1 MKVEIWSDIMC
12 PFCYIGKRRFEEAL
26 QNFEH
31 KDSIEIVWKS
41 FQLNPDMKT
50 EPGKSINQ
58 YLSEIK
64 GWSLQQ
70 ARQMNE
76 QVTAMA
82 REAGLAYDLD
92 KAVVANSF
100 DAHRLIQLAKTVKKG
115 DEMEERLF
123 SAYFTEGKNIAD
135 HETLVELGAA
145 VGLKA
150 EAIKEMFAGNSY
162 TQEVEQDIYEARQI
176 AVRGVPYF
184 VLNDRYAVSGAQPA
198 ETFSGALNKAWS
210 EWQKEAPL
218 PLAANNTDATDVATC
233 SAAGNCD

>member
-12 PFCYIGKRRFEEAL
+12 PFCYIGKRRFEQAL
-26 QNFEH
+26 QNFEQ

-41 FQLNPDMKT
+41 FQLNPEMKT

-115 DEMEERLF
+115 DAMEERLF

-135 HETLVELGAA
+135 HETLVELGTAI
-145 VGLKA
+145 GLKS
-150 EAIKEMFAGNSY
+150 ETIKEMLAGNSY
-162 TQEVEQDIYEARQI
+162 AQEVEQDIYEARQI
-176 AVRGVPYF
+176 GVRGVPYF

-198 ETFSGALNKAWS
+198 ETFSGALNKAWG
-210 EWQKEAPL
+210 EWQKEAPV
-218 PLAANNTDATDVATC
+218 PFTANNTEAPAAVACTTT
-233 SAAGNCD
+233 GNCD